1 MLLPVLV
8 VVEEARNEEKSLSDN
23 SESVL
28 IFFLRYFIFYIK
40 ETLFS

>member
-8 VVEEARNEEKSLSDN
+8 VVEEARNEEKFLSDN

-28 IFFLRYFIFYIK
+28 IFLPDTSFFI
-40 ETLFS
+40 